1 MGPTRRRRFRQV
13 RDLIALVA
21 VTSIAVVGCGTDSSS
36 SAAPTS
42 SSAPSSASTRSSPPA
57 STSAAAPIGCGA
69 ATLAKMSLRQK
80 LGQSIV
86 VGVTGTDDALSL
98 VKREPVGGI
107 FIGSWTDKS
116 LLTDQ
121 GALEKVT
128 AASSIPL
135 MVSVDQEGGRV
146 SRLSSLGIDSP
157 SARELARTK
166 TPEQVRALAASEGK
180 KMRALG
186 ITVDFAPDAD
196 VSDEPDDAVIGD
208 RSFSDDPATV
218 ARYAQAFAEGL
229 QSAGVM
235 PVFKHF
241 PGHGHGSGDSHL
253 GVVRTPPLTQLE
265 RSDLVPYKTL
275 LANPG
280 NAAVMVG
287 HLIVPGLTVGD
298 TPASLSVN
306 AMRMLRTGQP
316 YGGPAFDGVVF
327 SDDLSGMGAITQ
339 RYPLPQA
346 VQRFLVAGGDIALW
360 ITTDK
365 VTAVLNSLES
375 AVRSGQLSQSR
386 VDESVVRILKAKGQ
400 LRC

>member
-36 SAAPTS
+36 SAAQTS
-42 SSAPSSASTRSSPPA
+42 SSAASSASTRSSPPA

-241 PGHGHGSGDSHL
+241 PGHGHGSGDSTS
-253 GVVRTPPLTQLE
+253 VSCARRRSRNSSAATSSRT
-265 RSDLVPYKTL
+265 RRCWRIR
-275 LANPG
+275 G
-280 NAAVMVG
+280 
-287 HLIVPGLTVGD
+287 
-298 TPASLSVN
+298 
-306 AMRMLRTGQP
+306 MRR
-316 YGGPAFDGVVF
+316 
-327 SDDLSGMGAITQ
+327 
-339 RYPLPQA
+339 
-346 VQRFLVAGGDIALW
+346 
-360 ITTDK
+360 
-365 VTAVLNSLES
+365 
-375 AVRSGQLSQSR
+375 
-386 VDESVVRILKAKGQ
+386 
-400 LRC
+400 

>member
-1 MGPTRRRRFRQV
+1 M
-13 RDLIALVA
+13 IALAA
-21 VTSIAVVGCGTDSSS
+21 VSGIAIVGCGTDSSS
-36 SAAPTS
+36 LAAPTSPTS
-42 SSAPSSASTRSSPPA
+42 SSAPPPV

-69 ATLAKMSLRQK
+69 ATLATMSLRQK

-107 FIGSWTDKS
+107 FIGSWTDTS
-116 LLTDQ
+116 ILTDPA
-121 GALEKVT
+121 ALEKVT

-135 MVSVDQEGGRV
+135 MVTVDQEGGRV

-229 QSAGVM
+229 HSAGVM

-253 GVVRTPPLTQLE
+253 GVVRTPPLTQLQ

-275 LANPG
+275 LADPG
-280 NAAVMVG
+280 NAGVMVG
-287 HLIVPGLTVGD
+287 HLIVPGLTAGD
-298 TPASLSVN
+298 TPASLSAN

-327 SDDLSGMGAITQ
+327 SDDLSGMGAITG

-375 AVRSGQLSQSR
+375 AVRSGQLSRSR
-386 VDESVVRILKAKGQ
+386 VDESVVRILKAKGK